1 MIDSLKSH
9 RGYYLS
15 FGVLMFLCVT
25 LILKTANDTDI
36 RMAILFLT
44 GFLYAFWGIVH
55 HLVHHDVSVKIVLEY
70 VLVGALGIV
79 LVLLLSGF

>member
-1 MIDSLKSH
+1 MINSLKSH
-9 RGYYLS
+9 RGYYSS
-15 FGVLMFLCVT
+15 FGILMFLCVT
-25 LILKTANDTDI
+25 LILKTSNEPSL

-55 HLVHHDVSVKIVLEY
+55 HLVHHDVSIKIMLEY
-70 VLVGALGIV
+70 VLVGALGIS